1 MQNIDISKLKNV
13 KNSLS
18 ESEIFELNW
27 ILNNAEVYEKILQ
40 FQKISFL
47 KAVQRG
53 IFYSCWLLFIISSV
67 IFCILFADWTII
79 LLLPGIFLVLFF
91 LIRDKFATRTLLNEG
106 SSYVDYKKQI
116 FIKIFWNKIFPVTK
130 ESDIDIL
137 FKNFVNK
144 KILSQDDVIEESWVL
159 FPNENKRRFFIADCA
174 IFRWKRVRGLYR
186 KMRFPNHTFY
196 IQYTSTERKI
206 WWDIKIKIKDKKQRF
221 KERVLQTDVLFYLAL
236 WIILIWFPI
245 FVFQWLWF
253 AEGLGSIMAIFIAAP
268 VWIFWFGWGVS
279 MSRLKNIE
287 TDIGFSEN
295 FSVYSSV
302 PKDVEIF
309 SKKEIQKIFL
319 DFIKNS
325 HFIDDIYLCQ
335 DSIILFEKENA
346 SFLEF
351 EYSFKMTNFIKPFV
365 NFYIEQKNIQK
376 FLEEIKVFY
385 K

>member
-1 MQNIDISKLKNV
+1 
-13 KNSLS
+13 
-18 ESEIFELNW
+18 
-27 ILNNAEVYEKILQ
+27 
-40 FQKISFL
+40 
-47 KAVQRG
+47 
-53 IFYSCWLLFIISSV
+53 
-67 IFCILFADWTII
+67 
-79 LLLPGIFLVLFF
+79 
-91 LIRDKFATRTLLNEG
+91 
-106 SSYVDYKKQI
+106 
-116 FIKIFWNKIFPVTK
+116 
-130 ESDIDIL
+130 
-137 FKNFVNK
+137 
-144 KILSQDDVIEESWVL
+144 
-159 FPNENKRRFFIADCA
+159 
-174 IFRWKRVRGLYR
+174 
-186 KMRFPNHTFY
+186 
-196 IQYTSTERKI
+196 
-206 WWDIKIKIKDKKQRF
+206 
-221 KERVLQTDVLFYLAL
+221 
-236 WIILIWFPI
+236 
-245 FVFQWLWF
+245 
-253 AEGLGSIMAIFIAAP
+253 
-268 VWIFWFGWGVS
+268 